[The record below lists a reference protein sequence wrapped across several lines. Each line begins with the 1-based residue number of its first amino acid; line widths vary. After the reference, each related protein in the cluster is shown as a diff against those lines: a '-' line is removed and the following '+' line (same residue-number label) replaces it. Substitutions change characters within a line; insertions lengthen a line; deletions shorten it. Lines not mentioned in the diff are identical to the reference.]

1 MIAPKLRMDQTKIAT
16 AARWIARAEH
26 ILVFCGSGLS
36 AESGVPT
43 FRGQNGLYDDAEIL
57 EYVHVDAMRER
68 PDEALAW
75 FEKVRQQLQ
84 AFQPNPGHHAL
95 ARICRKYD
103 CTIVTQNVDRLL
115 ETAIAQASVGSTPG
129 PKVWHL
135 HGSLHRARC
144 HACGTE
150 LASMPDDLVGA
161 RCPACGG
168 RVRPDIVLFGE
179 ALPEAPHLQA
189 QGAAH
194 VADLVLMLGTSGM
207 VYPAALLPGL
217 ARSHGAQLI
226 EVNPNPTELSNLAH
240 LTIRGKTGEVLPAIE
255 KLLG

>member
-1 MIAPKLRMDQTKIAT
+1 MDQTKIAT
-16 AARWIARAEH
+16 AARWIAHAKH

-43 FRGQNGLYDDAEIL
+43 FRGPNGLYDDAEIL
-57 EYVHVDAMRER
+57 EYVHADALRDR
-68 PDEALAW
+68 PDETLAW
-75 FEKVRQQLQ
+75 FQKVRRKLQ
-84 AFQPNPGHHAL
+84 AFEPNPGHHAL
-95 ARICRKYD
+95 ARICRAHD
-103 CTIVTQNVDRLL
+103 CTIITQNVDRLL
-115 ETAIAQASVGSTPG
+115 EAAIAEASEGSSTPG
-129 PKVWHL
+129 PEVWHL

-144 HACGTE
+144 HACNTALGT
-150 LASMPDDLVGA
+150 MPDDLVAA
-161 RCPACGG
+161 RCPQCGG

-207 VYPAALLPGL
+207 VYPAALIPAL

-226 EVNPNPTELSNLAH
+226 EINPNPTELSNQAH
-240 LTIRGKTGEVLPAIE
+240 LTIRATTGEALPAVE
-255 KLLG
+255 KLLR